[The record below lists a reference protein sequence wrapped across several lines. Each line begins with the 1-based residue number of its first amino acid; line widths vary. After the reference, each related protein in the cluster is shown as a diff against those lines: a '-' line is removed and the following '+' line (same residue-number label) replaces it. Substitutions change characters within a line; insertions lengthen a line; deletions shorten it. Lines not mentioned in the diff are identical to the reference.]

1 MGLLSI
7 KVLST
12 FIKKPV
18 TRFCQQTSNIVE
30 EAPVQKLVKGK
41 LTYLFN
47 PKTNHTIVRD
57 SNQKMSIVMNGHY
70 PESSFIQFGL
80 KPNNIQAFGDAN
92 VVKVVN
98 AKTMTISTRK
108 EGHDF
113 WPTLT
118 QANSEQ
124 HQLRF
129 RYT

>member
-1 MGLLSI
+1 MGSSNI
-7 KVLST
+7 MKVLST
-12 FIKKPV
+12 YIQKPV
-18 TRFCQQTSNIVE
+18 TRFWEQTSNIVE

-80 KPNNIQAFGDAN
+80 KPNNIQACGDAN
-92 VVKVVN
+92 VEKVVN
-98 AKTMTISTRK
+98 AKARRIAYRK
-108 EGHDF
+108 ESHDF

-118 QANSEQ
+118 QANSETR
-124 HQLRF
+124 QL
-129 RYT
+129 

>member
-1 MGLLSI
+1 MGSSNI
-7 KVLST
+7 MKVLST
-12 FIKKPV
+12 YIQKPV
-18 TRFCQQTSNIVE
+18 TRFWEQSSNIVE

-57 SNQKMSIVMNGHY
+57 SNQKMSIVMNGRY

-92 VVKVVN
+92 VEKVVN
-98 AKTMTISTRK
+98 AKARRIAYRK

-118 QANSEQ
+118 QANSETR
-124 HQLRF
+124 QL
-129 RYT
+129 

>member
-1 MGLLSI
+1 MGSSNI
-7 KVLST
+7 MKVLST
-12 FIKKPV
+12 YIQKPV
-18 TRFCQQTSNIVE
+18 TRFWEQTSNIVE

-47 PKTNHTIVRD
+47 SKTNHTIVRD

-80 KPNNIQAFGDAN
+80 KPNNIKAFGDAK
-92 VVKVVN
+92 VEKVVN
-98 AKTMTISTRK
+98 ARTRRIDYRK

-118 QANSEQ
+118 QANSETR
-124 HQLRF
+124 QL
-129 RYT
+129 

>member
-1 MGLLSI
+1 MGSSNI
-7 KVLST
+7 MKVLST
-12 FIKKPV
+12 YIQKPV
-18 TRFCQQTSNIVE
+18 TRFWEQTSNIVE

-92 VVKVVN
+92 VEKVVN
-98 AKTMTISTRK
+98 AKARRIAYRK
-108 EGHDF
+108 GGHDF

-118 QANSEQ
+118 QANSATR
-124 HQLRF
+124 QL
-129 RYT
+129 